1 MNFRDYPVEELRVLS
16 QRAGVASGKA
26 RREKRAAIERE
37 RITNTAIKKQEERNR
52 RQHRENMMIL
62 RETISLL
69 VEVKRTYDRARA
81 RY

>member
-37 RITNTAIKKQEERNR
+37 KIENVALRE
-52 RQHRENMMIL
+52 QHRENL
-62 RETISLL
+62 ETIRSAVTLL
-69 VEVKRTYDRARA
+69 LECKKTLDRSRYYDEQ
-81 RY
+81 